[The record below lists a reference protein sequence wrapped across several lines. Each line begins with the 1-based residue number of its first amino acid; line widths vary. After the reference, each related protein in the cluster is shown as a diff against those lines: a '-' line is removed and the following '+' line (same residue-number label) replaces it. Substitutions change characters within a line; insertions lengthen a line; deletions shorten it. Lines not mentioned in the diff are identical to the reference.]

1 MRLAWLTDLHFNFL
15 EPPQIDA
22 FLDTVLAHDPDA
34 VLISGDIGEAL
45 SLPGYL
51 LQIDRRLQRPVYFV
65 LGNHDF
71 YHGSFESVRAAVQ
84 QLTAES
90 HWLTWLNEAG
100 VIELRPGVGLVGH
113 DSWADGRCGDYA
125 NSPVILN
132 DYLLI
137 DEFAGLNRAD
147 RLHRLH
153 ALGDAAA
160 AYFRMVLPIALR
172 KYRRLLLVTHPPP
185 FREAC
190 WHEGGLSDD
199 DFLPHFVAQSVGEA
213 LRAVMSAHPDRA
225 LLVLCG
231 HTHGSGS
238 AQVLPNL
245 LVLTGGA
252 AYGAPTVQRILDL
265 ADWG

>member
-1 MRLAWLTDLHFNFL
+1 MRLAWLTDLHLNFL

-22 FLDTVLAHDPDA
+22 FLDRVLDHNPDA
-34 VLISGDIGEAL
+34 VLISGDIGEAF

-51 LQIDRRLQRPVYFV
+51 LQIDRRLQRPIYFV

-71 YHGSFESVRAAVQ
+71 YHGSFASVSQAVRRI
-84 QLTAES
+84 THES

-100 VIELRPGVGLVGH
+100 VIELTPEVGLVGH

-147 RLHRLH
+147 RLRQLN

-160 AYFRMVLPIALR
+160 AYFRMVLPMALR

-190 WHEGGLSDD
+190 WHEGEISND

-213 LRAVMSAHPDRA
+213 LEEVMVDHPDQG

-231 HTHGSGS
+231 HTHGEGL
-238 AQVLPNL
+238 AQMADNL

-252 AYGAPTVQRILDL
+252 EYGAPIVQRILDV
-265 ADWG
+265 ADWD